1 MSGGIEITGESGSPL
16 IGGVYKAI
24 KTILP
29 VFLLTAAGFLSVS
42 VQGNTALAK
51 TSIEIGDERARLPAE
66 YIGTAERLIFIIIKV
81 EIGEEIEIMK
91 EGRPDLYSD
100 FYRRHFKTLEDVYKW
115 SVEIE
120 KYEPGVIISKKIKDK
135 INKLGEEVQRT
146 FNTRSDKILNI
157 LNNLKYS
164 LAGPGMKTEEIK
176 VGSLPGELK
185 RGFAEALRNI
195 EKKPDALLYWID
207 EAVNALSEARTKKG
221 VNGKV

>member
-1 MSGGIEITGESGSPL
+1 M
-16 IGGVYKAI
+16 
-24 KTILP
+24 
-29 VFLLTAAGFLSVS
+29 SVS

-135 INKLGEEVQRT
+135 INKLGKKCNELLIQDQ
-146 FNTRSDKILNI
+146 TR
-157 LNNLKYS
+157 
-164 LAGPGMKTEEIK
+164 
-176 VGSLPGELK
+176 
-185 RGFAEALRNI
+185 F
-195 EKKPDALLYWID
+195 
-207 EAVNALSEARTKKG
+207 
-221 VNGKV
+221 